1 MFVQQSVSS
10 YAGVIAKCQFDVHI
24 AAERSPGL
32 DLIVVGLAVRFVAV
46 CIEPR
51 GVGIHTQAVLST
63 AEFASFNEKEYRY
76 D

>member
-46 CIEPR
+46 CIGLYR
-51 GVGIHTQAVLST
+51 FVAVCSGL
-63 AEFASFNEKEYRY
+63 
-76 D
+76 